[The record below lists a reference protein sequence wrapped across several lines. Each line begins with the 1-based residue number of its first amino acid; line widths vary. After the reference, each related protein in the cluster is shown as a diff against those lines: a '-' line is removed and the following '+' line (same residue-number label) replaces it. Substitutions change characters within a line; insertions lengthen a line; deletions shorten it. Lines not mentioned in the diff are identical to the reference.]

1 MTSILRP
8 LRDRA
13 IELAV
18 LLFALST
25 VLFFLLRFAGDPA
38 TIIAGDSA
46 TPELLALIR
55 ETYGLDRPLVE
66 QWLRYMGTLATLD
79 FGRSIAADLPAF
91 TLVTE
96 RLWPTLTLA
105 FLALGLNLAVAV
117 PLGAWLGMRPDA
129 IDRRAVSGV
138 VFVAQGIPGYVV
150 GLVLIHLFA
159 VQLRWLPSI
168 GSDKPASWVL
178 PSVTLAA
185 FLVPKLTRVL
195 AANVAEALRE
205 DYIRTAR
212 ANGAAPLEILVRHA
226 LPNALLGATALVGTQ
241 FAFLLSGALT
251 TEVIFAWPGLGRL
264 LITSVQVLDFPVV
277 QAAVFVIA
285 IMVFAVNATTDV
297 LFRVV
302 DPRLRRGRA

>member
-1 MTSILRP
+1 LLRP

-25 VLFFLLRFAGDPA
+25 VLFFLLRLAGDPE
-38 TIIAGDSA
+38 TIIAGEQA

-55 ETYGLDRPLVE
+55 AKYGFDRPLVE
-66 QWLRYMGTLATLD
+66 QWLRYMTTLATLD

-91 TLVTE
+91 GLVTE
-96 RLWPTLTLA
+96 RLGPTMLLA
-105 FLALGLNLAVAV
+105 GLALAINLVVAV

-129 IDRRAVSGV
+129 PDRRLVSGAI
-138 VFVAQGIPGYVV
+138 FVAQGVPGYVV
-150 GLVLIHLFA
+150 GLLLIHLFA
-159 VQLRWLPSI
+159 VNLRWLPSI
-168 GSDKPASWVL
+168 GSDHPAAWVL
-178 PSVTLAA
+178 PSATLAA

-195 AANVAEALRE
+195 AANVSEALRE

-212 ANGAAPLEILVRHA
+212 ANGAGPVEILVRHA

-285 IMVFAVNATTDV
+285 VMVFAVNAATDV